1 MCEKKGKLV
10 GVQVVDHIIP
20 IKQGGKELCSDN
32 LQSLCHSC
40 HNRKTRLENRKN
52 KDDNEKKEE

>member
-40 HNRKTRLENRKN
+40 HNRKTRLENRKK
-52 KDDNEKKEE
+52 KDDDEKKEE